1 MCACGHVCVC
11 THMHEGATHSWGK
24 NPQGGLE
31 KAAFPRETRTPEAHA
46 APPKN
51 TEALA
56 CRKCEWRNEKTFGVL
71 LQQG

>member
-46 APPKN
+46 APPQN

-56 CRKCEWRNEKTFGVL
+56 CRRVTVNSGQLCPHPAYHI
-71 LQQG
+71 